1 MNNSD
6 GIGTFVLNEDE
17 VNGTSFDIF
26 NLPEKENDTVYGKEI
41 EIRLLTTLERLKNIK
56 FQQMCFRITL
66 TTYNEDRNN
75 FLF

>member
-26 NLPEKENDTVYGKEI
+26 NLPEKENDTVYGIET
-41 EIRLLTTLERLKNIK
+41 EIRLLTTLERLKEILNSSKCI
-56 FQQMCFRITL
+56 L
-66 TTYNEDRNN
+66 E
-75 FLF
+75 

>member
-56 FQQMCFRITL
+56 FQQICFRITL
-66 TTYNEDRNN
+66 TPYNEDRNN

>member
-56 FQQMCFRITL
+56 FQQMYFRITL
-66 TTYNEDRNN
+66 TPYNEDRHN

>member
-41 EIRLLTTLERLKNIK
+41 EIRLLTRLERLKNIK